1 MWLYRAHFSNPG
13 ISFKASNLIT
23 SMESQ
28 DSVIQCGHHW
38 GNCSAYNSQLTSL
51 CIFRVPQ
58 ILRVQTSAVC
68 APLLVIILVRNIIY
82 PPQKPK
88 LSVIFEISPTLPST
102 SYSLPSPF
110 LPPKFYLPYLAFCLV
125 INNICYNYIS
135 KAYRSVL
142 IHS

>member
-1 MWLYRAHFSNPG
+1 
-13 ISFKASNLIT
+13 
-23 SMESQ
+23 MESQ
-28 DSVIQCGHHW
+28 DSGIQCGHHW

-110 LPPKFYLPYLAFCLV
+110 LPTKFYTSLSTFFHLCKVYLPYLAFCLV

>member
-1 MWLYRAHFSNPG
+1 
-13 ISFKASNLIT
+13 
-23 SMESQ
+23 MESQ

-110 LPPKFYLPYLAFCLV
+110 LPPKFYTSLSTFFHLRKVYLPYLAFCLV